1 MTRHAYPK
9 SALLSDYARALCG
22 LALALPPLLFL
33 PLNRYVAILLLLL
46 SGLFLLFASRTV
58 LRQLGPVEMTEA
70 EIRSTGPFPRR
81 LEWAALDEL
90 RLAYYATRRDGSSGW
105 MQLALRAGRRRLKLD
120 SRIEGFAAIVSRAV
134 AAARQRRVTLSP
146 TTTSNLA
153 ALGIAVPAEG

>member
-1 MTRHAYPK
+1 MTRHAYPM
-9 SALLSDYARALCG
+9 SALLSDYARASFG

-33 PLNRYVAILLLLL
+33 PLNRYVAL
-46 SGLFLLFASRTV
+46 LFLLLCALFIVFASRTV

-70 EIRSTGPFPRR
+70 EIRSTGPFARR

-120 SRIEGFAAIVSRAV
+120 SRIEGFAAIVGRAV
-134 AAARQRRVTLSP
+134 AAARQRQVRLSP
-146 TTTSNLA
+146 TTTSNLV
-153 ALGIAVPAEG
+153 ALGIAAPAEG